1 MEKFIF
7 IGFHKNY
14 SERFRK
20 LWYNNAV
27 GKDRGEMKGPLLTRA
42 KNMGEKK
49 MTIRDI
55 ISLLDAEIISAADLD
70 LEVKTACG
78 SDMMSDVLAFVKD
91 QSVLLTG

>member
-1 MEKFIF
+1 LEKFIF

-42 KNMGEKK
+42 KIWGKRK
-49 MTIRDI
+49 
-55 ISLLDAEIISAADLD
+55 
-70 LEVKTACG
+70 
-78 SDMMSDVLAFVKD
+78 
-91 QSVLLTG
+91 